1 MSTINDITPNLGL
14 ALPHPSNDADVDII
28 RLRNMIQTLDAAIP
42 ALLNTAMGNVL
53 TSLHAELQTVIGAL
67 NTMAPAGSALST
79 AQWTNARA
87 ALLDRLDAAI
97 TSRAPA
103 ATALSTEVWTNALA
117 QRVAA
122 IPTRNGGALRY
133 QEFTSSALFTPSAAL
148 LANGGQVWIRALVG
162 GGAGGASGVS
172 GYDPGGNPY
181 GTGGQSGGG
190 GEVLLDRLVT
200 VTGPV
205 TVTIGSGGLAGTG
218 INGYSNVPGTDGGST
233 SFGSLLTAAGGKA
246 NGTSGNGNGPSGYN
260 GYGIPGA
267 PLMGFGGSMKGPGA
281 QGGGAGAAA
290 YYISGANIY
299 SGEST
304 PTKSN
309 RGWGGKG
316 GASVSPWAAGLPGQA
331 GYCLIWWLE

>member
-1 MSTINDITPNLGL
+1 MTTVNDITPNLGL
-14 ALPHPSNDADVDII
+14 ALPHPANDADVDII

-42 ALLNTAMGNVL
+42 ALLTNAMGNVL
-53 TSLHAELQTVIGAL
+53 TSLHADLQNLL
-67 NTMAPAGSALST
+67 NTVAPAGTALNT

-87 ALLDRLDAAI
+87 VLLDRLDA
-97 TSRAPA
+97 TVSSRAPA

-148 LANGGQVWIRALVG
+148 LANGGQVWVRALVAA
-162 GGAGGASGVS
+162 GAGGSAGVF
-172 GYDPGGNPY
+172 GVDPY
-181 GTGGQSGGG
+181 GTPYGGGGRSGGG

-205 TVTIGSGGLAGTG
+205 AVTIGSGGLGGTG
-218 INGYSNVPGTDGGST
+218 VTGYTGNLGTDGGAS

-246 NGTSGNGNGPSGYN
+246 DGTSGNGNGPSGAGN
-260 GYGIPGA
+260 GMPGT

-281 QGGGAGAAA
+281 QGGGAGAPA
-290 YYISGANIY
+290 YYMSGVSFYA
-299 SGEST
+299 GESA
-304 PTKSN
+304 PTKPN
-309 RGWGGKG
+309 LGWGGKG
-316 GASVSPWAAGLPGQA
+316 GPSTNPWAAGIPGQA

>member
-14 ALPHPSNDADVDII
+14 ALPHPANDADVDII

-42 ALLNTAMGNVL
+42 ALLTNAMGDVL
-53 TSLHAELQTVIGAL
+53 TSLHADLQNLL
-67 NTMAPAGSALST
+67 NTVAPAGTALNT

-87 ALLDRLDAAI
+87 VLLDRLDA
-97 TSRAPA
+97 TVSSRAPA

-148 LANGGQVWIRALVG
+148 LANGGQVWVRALVAA
-162 GGAGGASGVS
+162 GAGGSAGVF
-172 GYDPGGNPY
+172 GVDPY
-181 GTGGQSGGG
+181 GTPYGGGGRSGGG

-205 TVTIGSGGLAGTG
+205 AVTIGSGGLGGTG
-218 INGYSNVPGTDGGST
+218 VTGYTGNLGTDGGTS

-246 NGTSGNGNGPSGYN
+246 DGTSGNGNGPSGSV
-260 GYGIPGA
+260 GMPGA

-281 QGGGAGAAA
+281 QGGGAGAPA
-290 YYISGANIY
+290 YYMSGVSFY
-299 SGEST
+299 VGEST
-304 PTKSN
+304 PTKPN
-309 RGWGGKG
+309 LGWGGKG
-316 GASVSPWAAGLPGQA
+316 GPSTNPWAAGIPGQA